1 MPEKSTVIVE
11 VRIRS
16 ENSQEHPIR
25 AIESR
30 TCSCSQ
36 YSTRPEEM
44 TKAEQLA
51 EYRRRTALS
60 GDLF

>member
-16 ENSQEHPIR
+16 EDGQERPIR
-25 AIESR
+25 AIENR

-36 YSTRPEEM
+36 YSTSPEEM

-51 EYRRRTALS
+51 EYRHRTALS